1 MNKFL
6 FVWHKEKN
14 SKTVS
19 FVQFLRSVYGSTN
32 PYAHIMSML
41 LNKQAVLNVG
51 KKPDVKRIP
60 INLTLNEVS

>member
-1 MNKFL
+1 MIL
-6 FVWHKEKN
+6 YDKEKY

-41 LNKQAVLNVG
+41 LNKKAVLNVG
-51 KKPDVKRIP
+51 KKPDVQRIP